1 MELKIVKFFNR
12 LGRGTAIDGVTDFVS
27 RIMYLAIFWTLF
39 TILIFFFAENGKNIA
54 TALVIA
60 AGLHFLIS
68 EGVFK
73 YLLLK
78 YFEKTRPYIAY
89 SQEIFPIGR
98 EHNDSS
104 FPSSH
109 VSANV
114 AALTVLVNFYPIA
127 WPGIILFGL
136 LITFARLH
144 NGMHYPSDVLAGAV
158 LGVAYGIIGIM
169 YAQSL
174 VSFIF

>member
-12 LGRGTAIDGVTDFVS
+12 LGRGTFVDALTDFVS

-39 TILIFFFAENGKNIA
+39 TLAIFFLAKNGKVIA
-54 TALVIA
+54 IAMTIA

-73 YLLLK
+73 YLLSRYSK
-78 YFEKTRPYIAY
+78 KTRPYIAY
-89 SQEIFPIGR
+89 PQEIFPIGR
-98 EHNDSS
+98 EHSDSS

-109 VSANV
+109 VSATV
-114 AALTVLVNFYPIA
+114 AVLTVLSYFYPVA
-127 WPGIILFGL
+127 WPVIILFGL
-136 LITFARLH
+136 LIAFARLH

-158 LGVAYGIIGIM
+158 LGVTYGIIGIT